1 MIDKNKIKEY
11 FNYSDRLRTNVS
23 IITGILIIVFN
34 TFSGFL
40 IINILSNVLLG
51 IKNPDTLLLL
61 IYIIPGIIVGAGLLK
76 VSIVIMEFLLGGV
89 EPEKYTYLRIVL
101 LISIVLYFIILLLF
115 IITILISFIDRK
127 VIINGF

>member
-40 IINILSNVLLG
+40 IINILTIVLLG